1 MAYPTI
7 FANLTAGNQPLAL
20 FDTMFNIVAQMVAIP
35 TLASGQNI
43 IALTPIGN
51 APTLS
56 GYTRFNTFT
65 FKAVATSSAPVTAS
79 FASLASLPVYKSD
92 GTTQVA
98 ANDIL
103 TGGLYLL
110 IYDSG
115 LNSGG
120 GGFYLSI
127 PTVSL
132 TTPAV
137 GGSISNLRIANN
149 GVTPDTQID
158 VTVAEVIMVNP
169 STGASVR
176 ATSQNFTI
184 NAAAAGVVNG
194 LDGGSLAAS
203 TWYYVW
209 AISNGAT
216 TGGLLSLSS
225 TAPTLPAGYTYQKR
239 LGAVRTDVV
248 GGQSGVVTISNASPG
263 VISGAPAAVQ
273 IGWPITFTTTGAL
286 PTGLSV
292 GTTYYVISAGFVS
305 GTTLEVAATP
315 NGAAINTSS
324 AGSGVHTIVAAAAR
338 FVRTIQLDNQ
348 AQYTIAA
355 SGSPTLFPPIIA
367 SGAAGTYSTTNPVL
381 ASVSVASVVP
391 PTAQSIQFAYFSQYQ
406 GSANSTLLVA
416 PNTGWGGTARGPAG
430 AQGVVWPVS
439 AAGAEINMGNPASLM
454 LETTSIAW
462 ASSAA
467 GGALACLGWTDNL

>member
-7 FANLTAGNQPLAL
+7 FANLAAGNQPLAL

-35 TLASGQNI
+35 SIASGQNI

-56 GYTRFNTFT
+56 AYTRFNTFA
-65 FKAVATSSAPVTAS
+65 FKAAATSSAPVTAS
-79 FASLASLPVYKSD
+79 FASLATLPVYKSD
-92 GTTQVA
+92 GTTQVG

-110 IYDSG
+110 IYDSS
-115 LNSGG
+115 LNTGG

-132 TTPAV
+132 STPAV
-137 GGSISNLRIANN
+137 GGSFSGLRMANN

-158 VTVAEVIMVNP
+158 VTLAEVVMVNP

-176 ATSQNFTI
+176 ATNQNFTM
-184 NAAAAGVVNG
+184 NAAVAGVVNG
-194 LDGGSLAAS
+194 LDGGSLAAN
-203 TWYYVW
+203 TWYYAW

-225 TAPTLPAGYTYQKR
+225 TAPTLPAGYTYVKR
-239 LGAVRTDVV
+239 LGALRTDVV

-273 IGWPITFTTTGAL
+273 IGWPVTFTTTGAL

-292 GTTYYVISAGFVS
+292 GTTYYVIATGFVS

-315 NGAAINTSS
+315 NGTAINTSS
-324 AGSGVHTIVAAAAR
+324 AGSGVHTIVAPVAR
-338 FVRTIQLDNQ
+338 FVRTLQLGNRS
-348 AQYTIAA
+348 QYVISA
-355 SGSPTLFPPIIA
+355 SGSPTLFPPLIA
-367 SGAAGTYSTTNPVL
+367 SGVAGTFSVTNPVL
-381 ASVSVASVVP
+381 ASVSVASVTP
-391 PTAQSIQFAYFSQYQ
+391 PTAQAIDVSAYVNWESAT
-406 GSANSTLLVA
+406 GSSVLVA
-416 PNTGWGGTARGPAG
+416 PNTNWGGTARGQAG
-430 AQGVVWPVS
+430 AQGLVWPLTLSS
-439 AAGAEINMGNPASLM
+439 AVAVGATAELL
-454 LETTSIAW
+454 LETTAIAW

-467 GGALACLGWTDNL
+467 GGAIACLGWTDNL